1 MQLTQIK
8 TILIAGA
15 GTMGQQTG
23 LLCALNDYDVVIYDI
38 SDDILET
45 GMERIKKNADRMTG
59 FNLCT
64 KEAADTAILR
74 ISTTSDITVAAK
86 DADLVIE
93 SVPEDPELKGR
104 LFNDINQCCKP
115 DTIFTT
121 NTSSLLPSMFADQT
135 GRPEKLCALHFHDA
149 AISKIVDVMPHA
161 GTSRETVDLV
171 REFAE
176 DLGQIPIVLTKEN
189 NGYVFN
195 NMLMSFLGSALALA
209 ANQVAPIEEIDR
221 SWMGVMHTLVGP
233 FGIMDGIGIDTSWK
247 VTDYWAQKHNDPQA
261 KANAA
266 FLKTYMDKG
275 HLGTKTGQGFY
286 SYPDPAFGKPDFLA
300 PPKSKQ

>member
-1 MQLTQIK
+1 MQRTQIK

-15 GTMGQQTG
+15 GTMGQQTA

-38 SDDILET
+38 SDEILSK
-45 GMERIKKNADRMTG
+45 GVARIKKNAHRMTG

-64 KEAADTAILR
+64 QEAADTAISR
-74 ISTTSDITVAAK
+74 ISTTMDINIAAR

-93 SVPEDPELKGR
+93 SVPEDPKLKGR
-104 LFNDINQCCKP
+104 LFSDINRCCKP

-121 NTSSLLPSMFADQT
+121 NTSSLLPSMFAKES
-135 GRPEKLCALHFHDA
+135 GRPEKLCALHFHDV
-149 AISKIVDVMPHA
+149 AISKIVDVMPHP
-161 GTSRETVDLV
+161 GTSKETVDLV
-171 REFAE
+171 RQFAE

-195 NMLMSFLGSALALA
+195 NMLMSFLGSALTLA
-209 ANQVAPIEEIDR
+209 AKDVAPIEEIDR

-247 VTDYWAQKHNDPQA
+247 VTDYWAQQRNDPQA

-266 FLKTYMDKG
+266 FLKAYVDKG
-275 HLGTKTGQGFY
+275 NLGVKTGQGFY
-286 SYPDPAFGKPDFLA
+286 TYPDPAFGKPDFLA
-300 PPKSKQ
+300 PKKNK